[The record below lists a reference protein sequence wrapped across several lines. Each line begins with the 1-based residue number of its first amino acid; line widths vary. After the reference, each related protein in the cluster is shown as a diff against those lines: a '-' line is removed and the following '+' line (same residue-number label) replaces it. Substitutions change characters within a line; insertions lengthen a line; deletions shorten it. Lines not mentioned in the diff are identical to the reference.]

1 VTDAASIWESAESVE
16 RFATREPDLRL
27 LGILRRPTSRRRSGW
42 PTEPLVPGKTV
53 RVELEKGRRV
63 VLNALYKK
71 LRPA

>member
-1 VTDAASIWESAESVE
+1 VADRA
-16 RFATREPDLRL
+16 P
-27 LGILRRPTSRRRSGW
+27 
-42 PTEPLVPGKTV
+42 EPLVPGKTV